1 MAVSEDHALNRS
13 AEYRARDGED
23 EVEGL
28 RTARDRSLA
37 PPLSLEP
44 PLEPLSSWSRSNSKR
59 IFDCVC
65 VLLSL
70 PLLAPVLLAIGLAVR
85 LTSSGPVFFLQKR
98 MGRFG
103 RTFTILK
110 FRSMIDTTDKK
121 RHAVTTTENQQF
133 TSIGLFLR
141 RWKLDELPQLL
152 NVLWG
157 DMSLVGARPKMLEH
171 AIFDLRSRPGV
182 TGAATIAFAH
192 EAAVLANVP
201 DDHLEN
207 YYFTVVLPAKRRLDV
222 EYMAHATFLSDLG
235 ILFNTLLRRW
245 DSSAMESALSTGA
258 LEATDETLYAWK
270 SAAHILADTS
280 ARTPIPTGMNRPAS
294 AEQAEAS

>member
-1 MAVSEDHALNRS
+1 MAVSEDHALDRS
-13 AEYRARDGED
+13 AQYRTRGGED
-23 EVEGL
+23 EIERS
-28 RTARDRSLA
+28 RTARDRSQTS
-37 PPLSLEP
+37 PLPLEP
-44 PLEPLSSWSRSNSKR
+44 PLEPLSPWSRSGAKR

-70 PLLAPVLLAIGLAVR
+70 PLLAPLLLAIGLAVR

-110 FRSMIDTTDKK
+110 FRSMIDSKDKK

-171 AIFDLRSRPGV
+171 AIFYLRSRPGV

-201 DDHLEN
+201 DDRLEN

-245 DSSAMESALSTGA
+245 DSSAMLTSLNIGA
-258 LEATDETLYAWK
+258 FEATDEPLYAWR
-270 SAAHILADTS
+270 SAAHVRADAS
-280 ARTPIPTGMNRPAS
+280 ARTPIPPGMNRPAS
-294 AEQAEAS
+294 AEQVEAS

>member
-1 MAVSEDHALNRS
+1 MTVSEDHAPDRS
-13 AEYRARDGED
+13 AQNRARGGED
-23 EVEGL
+23 EIEGP

-37 PPLSLEP
+37 PPLSLELP
-44 PLEPLSSWSRSNSKR
+44 QEPLSPWSRSSAKR

-70 PLLAPVLLAIGLAVR
+70 PLLAPLLLAIGLAVR

-98 MGRFG
+98 MGRLG

-110 FRSMIDTTDKK
+110 FRTMTDSTGKK

-152 NVLWG
+152 NVVWG

-171 AIFDLRSRPGV
+171 AIFDLQSRPGV

-201 DDHLEN
+201 GDHLEN

-222 EYMAHATFLSDLG
+222 EYMAHATFLSDLEL
-235 ILFNTLLRRW
+235 LFNTLLRRW
-245 DSSAMESALSTGA
+245 DSSAMESALNTGA
-258 LEATDETLYAWK
+258 FEATDETLYAWK
-270 SAAHILADTS
+270 SAAHVLADTS
-280 ARTPIPTGMNRPAS
+280 ARTPIPPGMNRPAS